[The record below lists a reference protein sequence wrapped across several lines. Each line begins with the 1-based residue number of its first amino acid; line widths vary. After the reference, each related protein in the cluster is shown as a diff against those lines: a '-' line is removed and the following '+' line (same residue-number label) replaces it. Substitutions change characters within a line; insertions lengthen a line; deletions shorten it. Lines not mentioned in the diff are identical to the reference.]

1 MNKKLLLSL
10 GIASAVSLSGCSILS
25 SMLTTEDEYLDKA
38 SAAMDID
45 SKDLTVLK
53 ETIRPGLNGLTYDLK
68 GKDGT
73 LYRCSLKSG
82 MTGATGAASCQK
94 KVGNK
99 WEPIGEQQ
107 AESESDEGNG
117 SWFTFHFG
125 SDDKNYINPEDPYAQ
140 IKAANARKDNVR
152 GVRKTS
158 SGKAAIVADDSA
170 PVSREYVGGST
181 SSETPTIVFTP
192 KDDEAAFKTNPTK
205 TYNGRFKVRD
215 EQGHSYECHF
225 ANVGQVVSDTIAVC
239 TKLY

>member
-45 SKDLTVLK
+45 SKDLTVLQ
-53 ETIRPGLNGLTYDLK
+53 ETIRPGFDGLSYDLK

-82 MTGATGAASCQK
+82 ITGTTGAASCKK

-107 AESESDEGNG
+107 AESDDGG
-117 SWFTFHFG
+117 SWFHFTTG
-125 SDDKNYINPEDPYAQ
+125 TAKSEYVQEAPNT
-140 IKAANARKDNVR
+140 R
-152 GVRKTS
+152 GVGAKSRGSKRVAT
-158 SGKAAIVADDSA
+158 SGKATIVADDSA
-170 PVSREYVGGST
+170 PISREYVGGTS

-192 KDDEAAFKTNPTK
+192 KDDESAFKTNPTK

>member
-45 SKDLTVLK
+45 SKDLTVLQ
-53 ETIRPGLNGLTYDLK
+53 ETIRPGLDGLSYDLK

-82 MTGATGAASCQK
+82 ITGTTGAASCKK

-107 AESESDEGNG
+107 AESDDDG
-117 SWFTFHFG
+117 SWFHFTTG
-125 SDDKNYINPEDPYAQ
+125 TAKSEYVQEAPNT
-140 IKAANARKDNVR
+140 R
-152 GVRKTS
+152 GVGAKSRGSKRVAT
-158 SGKAAIVADDSA
+158 SGKS
-170 PVSREYVGGST
+170 P
-181 SSETPTIVFTP
+181 
-192 KDDEAAFKTNPTK
+192 
-205 TYNGRFKVRD
+205 
-215 EQGHSYECHF
+215 
-225 ANVGQVVSDTIAVC
+225 
-239 TKLY
+239 L

>member
-45 SKDLTVLK
+45 SKDLTVLQ
-53 ETIRPGLNGLTYDLK
+53 ETIRPGLDGLSYDLK

-82 MTGATGAASCQK
+82 ITGTTGAASCKK

-99 WEPIGEQQ
+99 WEPIGEQL
-107 AESESDEGNG
+107 AESDDG
-117 SWFTFHFG
+117 SWFHFTTG
-125 SDDKNYINPEDPYAQ
+125 TAKSEYVQEAPNT
-140 IKAANARKDNVR
+140 R
-152 GVRKTS
+152 GVGAKSRGSKRVAT
-158 SGKAAIVADDSA
+158 SGKATIVADDSA
-170 PVSREYVGGST
+170 PISREYVGGTS

-192 KDDEAAFKTNPTK
+192 KDDESAFKTNPTK

-225 ANVGQVVSDTIAVC
+225 ANVGQIVSDTIAVC

>member
-45 SKDLTVLK
+45 SKDLTVLQ
-53 ETIRPGLNGLTYDLK
+53 ETIRPGFNGLSYDLK

-82 MTGATGAASCQK
+82 ITGTTGAASCKK

-107 AESESDEGNG
+107 AESDDDG
-117 SWFTFHFG
+117 SWFHFTTG
-125 SDDKNYINPEDPYAQ
+125 VGKSEYEPEDPYT
-140 IKAANARKDNVR
+140 R
-152 GVRKTS
+152 GIGRGSKRVAS

-170 PVSREYVGGST
+170 PISREYVGGTS

-192 KDDEAAFKTNPTK
+192 KDDESAFKTNPTK

>member
-45 SKDLTVLK
+45 SKDLTVLQ
-53 ETIRPGLNGLTYDLK
+53 ETIRPGLDGLSYDLK

-82 MTGATGAASCQK
+82 ITGTTGAASCKK

-107 AESESDEGNG
+107 AESDDDG
-117 SWFTFHFG
+117 SWFHFTTGTAKSEYVQEAPNTRDVGAKSRG
-125 SDDKNYINPEDPYAQ
+125 SKRVA
-140 IKAANARKDNVR
+140 
-152 GVRKTS
+152 T
-158 SGKAAIVADDSA
+158 SGKATIVADDSA
-170 PVSREYVGGST
+170 PISREYVGGTS

-192 KDDEAAFKTNPTK
+192 KDDESAFKTNPTK

>member
-45 SKDLTVLK
+45 SKDLTVLQ
-53 ETIRPGLNGLTYDLK
+53 ETIRPGLDGLSYDLK

-82 MTGATGAASCQK
+82 ITGTTGAASCKK

-99 WEPIGEQQ
+99 WEPIGEQL
-107 AESESDEGNG
+107 AESDDG
-117 SWFTFHFG
+117 SWFHFTTG
-125 SDDKNYINPEDPYAQ
+125 TAKSEYVQEAPNT
-140 IKAANARKDNVR
+140 R
-152 GVRKTS
+152 GVGAKSRSSKRVAT
-158 SGKAAIVADDSA
+158 SGKATIVADDSA
-170 PVSREYVGGST
+170 PISREYVGGTS

-192 KDDEAAFKTNPTK
+192 KDDESAFKTNPTK

>member
-10 GIASAVSLSGCSILS
+10 GIASALSMSGCSILS
-25 SMLTTEDEYLDKA
+25 SMLTTEDEYLEKA

-45 SKDLTVLK
+45 SKDLTVLP
-53 ETIRPGLNGLTYDLK
+53 ETIRPGLNALSFELK

-73 LYRCSLKSG
+73 RYKCNMRSS
-82 MTGATGAASCQK
+82 MTGQTGAASCQK

-107 AESESDEGNG
+107 VESDDDG
-117 SWFTFHFG
+117 SLFHFTTG
-125 SDDKNYINPEDPYAQ
+125 LGKSEYEPEDPYT
-140 IKAANARKDNVR
+140 R
-152 GVRKTS
+152 GMGAKSRGSKKVSS
-158 SGKAAIVADDSA
+158 SGKAAIIADDSA
-170 PVSREYVGGST
+170 PVAREYVGGTS

-225 ANVGQVVSDTIAVC
+225 ANVGQVVSDTISVC

>member
-45 SKDLTVLK
+45 SKDLTVLQ
-53 ETIRPGLNGLTYDLK
+53 ETIRPGLDGLSYDLK

-82 MTGATGAASCQK
+82 ITGTTGAASCKK

-99 WEPIGEQQ
+99 WEPIGEQP
-107 AESESDEGNG
+107 AESDDG
-117 SWFTFHFG
+117 SWFHFTTG
-125 SDDKNYINPEDPYAQ
+125 TAKSEYVQEAPNT
-140 IKAANARKDNVR
+140 R
-152 GVRKTS
+152 GVGAKSRSSKRVAT
-158 SGKAAIVADDSA
+158 SGKATIVADDSA
-170 PVSREYVGGST
+170 PISREYVGGTS

-192 KDDEAAFKTNPTK
+192 KDDESAFKTNPTK

-225 ANVGQVVSDTIAVC
+225 ANVGQIVSDTIAVC

>member
-45 SKDLTVLK
+45 SKDLTVLQ
-53 ETIRPGLNGLTYDLK
+53 ETIRPGLDGLSYDLK

-82 MTGATGAASCQK
+82 ITGTTGAASCKK

-107 AESESDEGNG
+107 AESDDDG
-117 SWFTFHFG
+117 SWFHFTTG
-125 SDDKNYINPEDPYAQ
+125 TAKIEYVQEAPNT
-140 IKAANARKDNVR
+140 R
-152 GVRKTS
+152 GVGAKSRSSKRVAT
-158 SGKAAIVADDSA
+158 SGKATIVADDSA
-170 PVSREYVGGST
+170 PISREYVGGTS

-192 KDDEAAFKTNPTK
+192 KDDESAFKTNPTK

-225 ANVGQVVSDTIAVC
+225 ANVGQIVSDTIAVC

>member
-45 SKDLTVLK
+45 SKDLTVLQ
-53 ETIRPGLNGLTYDLK
+53 ETIRPGFNGLSYDLK

-73 LYRCSLKSG
+73 LYRCNLKSG

-107 AESESDEGNG
+107 AESDDDG
-117 SWFTFHFG
+117 SWFHFTTG
-125 SDDKNYINPEDPYAQ
+125 MGKSEYEPEDPYT
-140 IKAANARKDNVR
+140 R
-152 GVRKTS
+152 GTGAKSRGSKRVAS

-170 PVSREYVGGST
+170 PISREYVGGTS

-192 KDDEAAFKTNPTK
+192 RMMSLHLRPILLRPIMVASR
-205 TYNGRFKVRD
+205 YVMSKVI
-215 EQGHSYECHF
+215 HTS
-225 ANVGQVVSDTIAVC
+225 VTLL
-239 TKLY
+239 T

>member
-45 SKDLTVLK
+45 SKDLTVLQ
-53 ETIRPGLNGLTYDLK
+53 ETIRPGFDGLSYDLK

-82 MTGATGAASCQK
+82 ITGTTGAASCKK

-107 AESESDEGNG
+107 AESDDDG
-117 SWFTFHFG
+117 SWFHFTTG
-125 SDDKNYINPEDPYAQ
+125 TAKSEYVQEAPNT
-140 IKAANARKDNVR
+140 R
-152 GVRKTS
+152 GVGAKSRGSKRVAT
-158 SGKAAIVADDSA
+158 SGKATIVADDSA
-170 PVSREYVGGST
+170 PISREYVGGTS

-192 KDDEAAFKTNPTK
+192 KDDESAFKTNPTK
-205 TYNGRFKVRD
+205 TYNGHFKVRD

>member
-45 SKDLTVLK
+45 SKDLTVLQ
-53 ETIRPGLNGLTYDLK
+53 ETIRPGFNGLSYDLK

-73 LYRCSLKSG
+73 LYRCNLKSG
-82 MTGATGAASCQK
+82 ITGVTGAASCQK

-107 AESESDEGNG
+107 AESDDDG
-117 SWFTFHFG
+117 SWFHFTTG
-125 SDDKNYINPEDPYAQ
+125 MGKSEYEPEDPFT
-140 IKAANARKDNVR
+140 R
-152 GVRKTS
+152 GTGAKSRGSKRVS

-170 PVSREYVGGST
+170 PVSREYVGGT
-181 SSETPTIVFTP
+181 SLSETPTIVFTP
-192 KDDEAAFKTNPTK
+192 KDDESAFKTNPTK

>member
-10 GIASAVSLSGCSILS
+10 GVASAVSLSGCSILS

-45 SKDLTVLK
+45 SKDLTVLQ
-53 ETIRPGLNGLTYDLK
+53 ETIRPGLNTLTYDLK
-68 GKDGT
+68 GKDGSR
-73 LYRCSLKSG
+73 YRCIIRSG
-82 MTGATGAASCQK
+82 FTGETGAASCQK

-99 WEPIGEQQ
+99 WEPIGEQFD
-107 AESESDEGNG
+107 ESDEDDG
-117 SWFTFHFG
+117 SWFHFG
-125 SDDKNYINPEDPYAQ
+125 TRDGHSNYEPKEVLTNE
-140 IKAANARKDNVR
+140 NSSSSR
-152 GVRKTS
+152 GAKRGTA
-158 SGKAAIVADDSA
+158 GKGAIIAGDSA
-170 PVSREYVGGST
+170 PVSREYVGGSR
-181 SSETPTIVFTP
+181 SSEIPTIMFTP
-192 KDDEAAFKTNPTK
+192 KDEDAAFKTNPTK

>member
-45 SKDLTVLK
+45 SKDLTVLQ
-53 ETIRPGLNGLTYDLK
+53 ETIRPGLDGLSYDLK

-82 MTGATGAASCQK
+82 ITGTTGAASCKK

-99 WEPIGEQQ
+99 WEPIGEQL
-107 AESESDEGNG
+107 AESDDG
-117 SWFTFHFG
+117 SWFHFTTG
-125 SDDKNYINPEDPYAQ
+125 TAKSEYVQEAPNT
-140 IKAANARKDNVR
+140 R
-152 GVRKTS
+152 GVGAKSRSSKRVAT
-158 SGKAAIVADDSA
+158 SGKATIVADDSA
-170 PVSREYVGGST
+170 PISREYVGGTS

-192 KDDEAAFKTNPTK
+192 KDDESAFKTNPTK

-225 ANVGQVVSDTIAVC
+225 ANVGQIVSDTIAVC

>member
-45 SKDLTVLK
+45 SKDLTVLQ
-53 ETIRPGLNGLTYDLK
+53 ETIRPGLNGLSYDLK

-73 LYRCSLKSG
+73 LYRCNLKSG
-82 MTGATGAASCQK
+82 MTGATGAASCKK

-107 AESESDEGNG
+107 AESDDDG
-117 SWFTFHFG
+117 SWFHFTTG
-125 SDDKNYINPEDPYAQ
+125 MAKSEYEPEDPYT
-140 IKAANARKDNVR
+140 R
-152 GVRKTS
+152 GVGAKSRGSKRVAT
-158 SGKAAIVADDSA
+158 SGKATIVADDSA
-170 PVSREYVGGST
+170 PISREYVGGTS

-192 KDDEAAFKTNPTK
+192 KDDESAFKTNPTK

>member
-45 SKDLTVLK
+45 SKDLTVLQ
-53 ETIRPGLNGLTYDLK
+53 ETIRPGLDGLSYDLK

-82 MTGATGAASCQK
+82 ITGTTGAASCQK

-107 AESESDEGNG
+107 EESDDDG
-117 SWFTFHFG
+117 SWFHFTTG
-125 SDDKNYINPEDPYAQ
+125 TAKSEYVQEAPNT
-140 IKAANARKDNVR
+140 R
-152 GVRKTS
+152 GVGAKSRGSKRVTT
-158 SGKAAIVADDSA
+158 SGKATIVADDSA
-170 PVSREYVGGST
+170 PISREYVGGTS

-192 KDDEAAFKTNPTK
+192 KDDESAFKTNPTK

>member
-45 SKDLTVLK
+45 SKDLTVLQ
-53 ETIRPGLNGLTYDLK
+53 ETIRPGLDGLSYDLK

-82 MTGATGAASCQK
+82 ITGTTGAASCKK

-107 AESESDEGNG
+107 AESDDDG
-117 SWFTFHFG
+117 SWFHFSTG
-125 SDDKNYINPEDPYAQ
+125 TAKSEYVQEAPNT
-140 IKAANARKDNVR
+140 R
-152 GVRKTS
+152 GVGAKSRGSKRVAT
-158 SGKAAIVADDSA
+158 SGKATIVADDSA
-170 PVSREYVGGST
+170 PISREYVGGTS

-192 KDDEAAFKTNPTK
+192 KDD
-205 TYNGRFKVRD
+205 
-215 EQGHSYECHF
+215 
-225 ANVGQVVSDTIAVC
+225 
-239 TKLY
+239 

>member
-45 SKDLTVLK
+45 SKDLTVLQ
-53 ETIRPGLNGLTYDLK
+53 ETIRPGLDGLSYDLK

-82 MTGATGAASCQK
+82 ITGTTGAASCKK

-99 WEPIGEQQ
+99 WEPIGEQL
-107 AESESDEGNG
+107 AESDDG
-117 SWFTFHFG
+117 SWFHFTTG
-125 SDDKNYINPEDPYAQ
+125 TAKSEYVQEAPNT
-140 IKAANARKDNVR
+140 R
-152 GVRKTS
+152 GVGAKSRSSKRVAT
-158 SGKAAIVADDSA
+158 SGKATIVADDSA
-170 PVSREYVGGST
+170 PISREYVGGT
-181 SSETPTIVFTP
+181 SSSEIPTIVFTP
-192 KDDEAAFKTNPTK
+192 KDDESAFKTNPTK

-225 ANVGQVVSDTIAVC
+225 ANVGQIVSDTIAVC

>member
-45 SKDLTVLK
+45 SKDLTVLQ
-53 ETIRPGLNGLTYDLK
+53 ETIRPGFDGLSYDLK

-82 MTGATGAASCQK
+82 ITGTTGAASCKK

-107 AESESDEGNG
+107 AELDDDG
-117 SWFTFHFG
+117 SWFHFTTG
-125 SDDKNYINPEDPYAQ
+125 TAKSEYVQEAPNT
-140 IKAANARKDNVR
+140 R
-152 GVRKTS
+152 GVGAKSRGSKRVAT
-158 SGKAAIVADDSA
+158 SGKATIVADDSA
-170 PVSREYVGGST
+170 PISREYVGGTS

-192 KDDEAAFKTNPTK
+192 KDDESAFKTNPTK

>member
-45 SKDLTVLK
+45 SKDLTVLQ
-53 ETIRPGLNGLTYDLK
+53 ETIRPGFDGLSYDLK

-82 MTGATGAASCQK
+82 ITGTTGAASCKK

-107 AESESDEGNG
+107 AESDDDG
-117 SWFTFHFG
+117 SWFHFTTG
-125 SDDKNYINPEDPYAQ
+125 TAKSEYVQEAPNT
-140 IKAANARKDNVR
+140 R
-152 GVRKTS
+152 GVGAKYRGSKRVAT
-158 SGKAAIVADDSA
+158 SGKATIVADDSA
-170 PVSREYVGGST
+170 PISREYVGGTS

-192 KDDEAAFKTNPTK
+192 KDDESAFKTNPTK

>member
-45 SKDLTVLK
+45 SKDLTVLQ
-53 ETIRPGLNGLTYDLK
+53 ETIRPGFDGLSYDLK

-82 MTGATGAASCQK
+82 ITGTTGAASCKK

-107 AESESDEGNG
+107 AESDDDG
-117 SWFTFHFG
+117 SWFHFTTG
-125 SDDKNYINPEDPYAQ
+125 TAKSEYVQEAPNT
-140 IKAANARKDNVR
+140 R
-152 GVRKTS
+152 GVGAKSRSSKRVAT
-158 SGKAAIVADDSA
+158 SGKATIVADDSA
-170 PVSREYVGGST
+170 PISREYVGGTS

-192 KDDEAAFKTNPTK
+192 KDDESAFKTNPTK

>member
-45 SKDLTVLK
+45 SKDLTVLQ
-53 ETIRPGLNGLTYDLK
+53 ETVRPGLDGLSYDLK

-82 MTGATGAASCQK
+82 ITGTTGAASCKK

-107 AESESDEGNG
+107 AESDDG
-117 SWFTFHFG
+117 SWFHFTTG
-125 SDDKNYINPEDPYAQ
+125 TAKSEYVQEAPNT
-140 IKAANARKDNVR
+140 R
-152 GVRKTS
+152 GVGAKSRSSKRVAT
-158 SGKAAIVADDSA
+158 SGKATIVADDSA
-170 PVSREYVGGST
+170 PISREYVGGTS

-192 KDDEAAFKTNPTK
+192 KDDESAFKTNPTK

-225 ANVGQVVSDTIAVC
+225 ANVGQIVSDTIAVC

>member
-45 SKDLTVLK
+45 SKDLTVLQ
-53 ETIRPGLNGLTYDLK
+53 ETIRPGFDGLSYDLK

-82 MTGATGAASCQK
+82 ITGTTGAASCKK

-107 AESESDEGNG
+107 AESDDDG
-117 SWFTFHFG
+117 SWFHFTTG
-125 SDDKNYINPEDPYAQ
+125 TAKSEYVQEAPNT
-140 IKAANARKDNVR
+140 R
-152 GVRKTS
+152 GVGAKSRSSKRVAT
-158 SGKAAIVADDSA
+158 SGKATIVADDSA
-170 PVSREYVGGST
+170 PISREYVGGTS

-192 KDDEAAFKTNPTK
+192 KDDESAFKTNPTK

-225 ANVGQVVSDTIAVC
+225 ANVGQIVSDTIAVC

>member
-45 SKDLTVLK
+45 SKDLTVLQ
-53 ETIRPGLNGLTYDLK
+53 ETIRPGLDGLSYDLK

-82 MTGATGAASCQK
+82 ITGTTGAASCKK

-107 AESESDEGNG
+107 AESDDDG
-117 SWFTFHFG
+117 SWFHFTTG
-125 SDDKNYINPEDPYAQ
+125 TAKSEYVQEAPNT
-140 IKAANARKDNVR
+140 R
-152 GVRKTS
+152 GVGTKSRGSKRVAT
-158 SGKAAIVADDSA
+158 SGKATIVADDSA
-170 PVSREYVGGST
+170 PISREYVGGTS

-192 KDDEAAFKTNPTK
+192 KDDESAFKTNPTK